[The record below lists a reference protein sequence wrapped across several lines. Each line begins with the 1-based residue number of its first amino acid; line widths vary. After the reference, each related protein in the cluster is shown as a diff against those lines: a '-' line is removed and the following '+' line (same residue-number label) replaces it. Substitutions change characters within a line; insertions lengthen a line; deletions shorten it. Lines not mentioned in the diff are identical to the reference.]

1 VLTNFRNRARRGHLE
16 IKQNAQMRVST
27 ATALAL
33 IERWMSKM
41 LQGQLEPYD
50 WGSKIWSMAFGK
62 ASESPDT
69 MWPLWLIWGALT
81 DWVEL
86 RPTEKSAAE
95 QEMLRAAREWLALSQ
110 GDHAARDSYL
120 DRWVYDEMGYERKS

>member
-1 VLTNFRNRARRGHLE
+1 MK
-16 IKQNAQMRVST
+16 IST

-33 IERWMSKM
+33 IERWMSEI
-41 LQGQLEPYD
+41 LQGKLAPYD
-50 WGSKIWSMAFGK
+50 GGWRIWRLAGKK

-69 MWPLWLIWGALT
+69 LWPLWLIWGALA

-86 RPTEKSAAE
+86 RPTEKPVAE
-95 QEMLRAAREWLALSQ
+95 QEMCRAAREWLALPY
-110 GDHAARDSYL
+110 GDLGARRSYL